1 MATSVEQNPLSN
13 AKLLQYLNEML
24 SIENAAIERLQTRVQ
39 ETTLPESKQQ
49 LQHHLEETI
58 GQQERIRSAIINRGG
73 TPTIAKAE
81 LPIMNPKTETTARV
95 DEMVESSTTKDNDEK
110 ETIKSF
116 VSETKNVAMKAEK
129 ELIGAN
135 QDAVIENA
143 EIISYNMLIDIAKKI
158 NAEETVLVLEENL
171 RQEETMAAWI
181 MANAPK
187 MLDNLWRYIESSAGP
202 RTVNS

>member
-1 MATSVEQNPLSN
+1 M
-13 AKLLQYLNEML
+13 
-24 SIENAAIERLQTRVQ
+24 
-39 ETTLPESKQQ
+39 
-49 LQHHLEETI
+49 
-58 GQQERIRSAIINRGG
+58 
-73 TPTIAKAE
+73 
-81 LPIMNPKTETTARV
+81 KT
-95 DEMVESSTTKDNDEK
+95 
-110 ETIKSF
+110 
-116 VSETKNVAMKAEK
+116 EK

-171 RQEETMAAWI
+171 RQEEAMAAWI

>member
-1 MATSVEQNPLSN
+1 
-13 AKLLQYLNEML
+13 
-24 SIENAAIERLQTRVQ
+24 
-39 ETTLPESKQQ
+39 
-49 LQHHLEETI
+49 
-58 GQQERIRSAIINRGG
+58 
-73 TPTIAKAE
+73 
-81 LPIMNPKTETTARV
+81 MNPKTETTARV

-116 VSETKNVAMKAEK
+116 VSETKNIAMKAEK

-158 NAEETVLVLEENL
+158 NAEEIVLVLEENL
-171 RQEETMAAWI
+171 RQEEAMAAWI
-181 MANAPK
+181 TANAPK